1 LGFKVW
7 GKGKVPCA
15 FVGADYRW
23 VAPSTVIAWAVF
35 GLVALFACKLVIYS
49 DTMRGLMRVSDWR
62 EGSLHTRCFLRLH
75 SVQEVKVR
83 WRGRKPDDILS
94 VLDVYLL
101 YTLYPRYKAS
111 RDGRTGGYC

>member
-7 GKGKVPCA
+7 EKGKVPCA

-49 DTMRGLMRVSDWR
+49 DMMGGLMSF
-62 EGSLHTRCFLRLH
+62 GLG
-75 SVQEVKVR
+75 KVNYIPAVFFAYIQYR
-83 WRGRKPDDILS
+83 R
-94 VLDVYLL
+94 
-101 YTLYPRYKAS
+101 
-111 RDGRTGGYC
+111 